1 MSLVIASFFFIAFVI
16 AAMAV
21 SVYFGRPPIKG
32 TCGGLNQMLD
42 KENCAFCGSD
52 TNKCNS
58 ELVNQS
64 NDNPQLFDPSSDAIS
79 KT

>member
-1 MSLVIASFFFIAFVI
+1 MSLVIASFFFIAFII

-32 TCGGLNQMLD
+32 TCGGLNQMMN
-42 KENCAFCGSD
+42 KKNCDFCGGD
-52 TNKCNS
+52 ADKCDSAS
-58 ELVNQS
+58 ENQS
-64 NDNPQLFDPSSDAIS
+64 KDSPQLFDPSSDAIR